1 MLALV
6 VLEETLH
13 LARVGLGLLLA
24 GRATHVGAGEQL
36 LHDVRVVDLAAPA
49 QALLLRVQLL
59 VLFDLQGQRKDPSDE
74 HIFNTIHIAKVF
86 ALAKALFV
94 FIFFLVKMRSTTII
108 GDVRFPS

>member
-36 LHDVRVVDLAAPA
+36 LHDVCVVDLAAPA

-74 HIFNTIHIAKVF
+74 HIFNTIHIAKVS
-86 ALAKALFV
+86 LLWLKLYLFS
-94 FIFFLVKMRSTTII
+94 FFS
-108 GDVRFPS
+108 

>member
-24 GRATHVGAGEQL
+24 GRATHMGAGEQL
-36 LHDVRVVDLAAPA
+36 LHDVCVVDLAAPA

-74 HIFNTIHIAKVF
+74 HIFNTIHIAKVS
-86 ALAKALFV
+86 LLWLKLYLFS
-94 FIFFLVKMRSTTII
+94 FFS
-108 GDVRFPS
+108 